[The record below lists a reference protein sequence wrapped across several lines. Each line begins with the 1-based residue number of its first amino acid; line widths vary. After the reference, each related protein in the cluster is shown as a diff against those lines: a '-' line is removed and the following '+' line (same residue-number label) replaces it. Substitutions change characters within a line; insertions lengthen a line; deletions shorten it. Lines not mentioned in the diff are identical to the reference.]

1 MKTIRKMMALALA
14 MVMVLAMSVT
24 VFATDA
30 GKGKI
35 TVTSTSKN
43 ANDEDTTYEAYRIFD
58 VAGSQNADG
67 SYAVDEDGNYVGVTY
82 TIATKWADFFA
93 EGGAG
98 ESYIVDSN
106 TGHPDYP
113 QIIVNNETKY
123 IAIDGEDNAAVVNA
137 FAKAAYEYS
146 QSAPIAPDDT
156 KTGGDEDVVFD
167 NIPLG
172 YYMIYPKGA
181 SIDSEG
187 YTTIVSLTT
196 TNPIQEVVQKAE
208 FPDIEKEDDDAS
220 VELGQVVNYDVTGE
234 VPNTSGFQTYDYTVT
249 DTLTPGLTL
258 DTSDI
263 KVYIGDSTTALANTY
278 VTLDTTAVVA
288 TGGGTFKVTID
299 VKKLVEDEKANVGDA
314 ITIKYHATVNSNAIA
329 TVSKNHATLTYSR
342 DPKDSTKKT
351 TTPAKEQTVFS
362 SKINVLKVDGTD
374 TSKKLK
380 GAKFVLKCKELT
392 GTSTTT
398 YEPADDGTFYKMK
411 DGSFTETAPT
421 AETEGDY
428 ESTLIKYKA
437 VSGVEA
443 PTGEKF
449 TATVGNYYKVAN
461 NVVTWVAES
470 DISSASTIT
479 GATIKESDDNGEL
492 SFEGLENGVYELYE
506 VEAPSGYNKKD
517 GVLATITVNGNDDTT
532 YTDLVYDQT
541 VENNAGSVLPST
553 GGIGTT
559 IFYIVGAILVLGAGI
574 LLVTRRRMNAN

>member
-1 MKTIRKMMALALA
+1 MSKTIKKMMALALA

-43 ANDEDTTYEAYRIFD
+43 ANNEDTTYEAYRIFD

-67 SYAVDEDGNYVGVTY
+67 TYAVDENGNYVGVTY
-82 TIATKWADFFA
+82 TIATKWAAFFA

-98 ESYIVDSN
+98 ASYIVDSN

-123 IAIDGEDNAAVVNA
+123 IAIDGADNAAVVNA

-156 KTGGDEDVVFD
+156 KTGGDTDVVFD

-196 TNPIQEVVQKAE
+196 TNPIQTVVQKAE

-220 VELGQVVNYDVTGE
+220 VELGQVVNYTVTGE
-234 VPNTSGFQTYDYTVT
+234 VPNTSGFTTYDYTISDEMTSGLTFDGTDSVTVLIGETDVT
-249 DTLTPGLTL
+249 DECTISGA
-258 DTSDI
+258 
-263 KVYIGDSTTALANTY
+263 GTAASPL
-278 VTLDTTAVVA
+278 
-288 TGGGTFKVTID
+288 KVTIPVID
-299 VKKLVEDEKANVGDA
+299 YQENVGDT
-314 ITIKYHATVNSNAIA
+314 ITVTYSATVNSAAIS
-329 TVSKNHATLTYSR
+329 TVQKNKATLTYSNN
-342 DPKDSTKKT
+342 PKTTTDKT

-380 GAKFVLKCKELT
+380 GAKFVLKCKELS

-398 YEPADDGTFYKMK
+398 YEPADDGTFYKLK
-411 DGSFTETAPT
+411 DGNYTETAPDGT
-421 AETEGDY
+421 NDDQY
-428 ESTLIKYKA
+428 ESTEIKYKA
-437 VSGVEA
+437 TSGVEA
-443 PTGEKF
+443 PSGEKY

-470 DISSASTIT
+470 DISSARTIT

-559 IFYIVGAILVLGAGI
+559 IFYIIGAILVLGAGI